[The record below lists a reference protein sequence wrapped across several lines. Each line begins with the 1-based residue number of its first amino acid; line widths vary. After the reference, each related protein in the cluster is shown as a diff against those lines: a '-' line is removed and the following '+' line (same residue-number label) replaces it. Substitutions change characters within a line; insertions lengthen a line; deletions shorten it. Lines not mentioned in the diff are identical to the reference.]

1 MIKIIINTGLGMV
14 LIAFSILI
22 GTLFLNQFK
31 LTNKVIENA
40 GMSEI
45 QLIYFSNSSQNIID
59 QNYGSKI
66 RFIKALK
73 QAFNSANNNITDDFS
88 ITESDINKLVEL
100 SNTDGQIKY
109 STDFTKLLF
118 NEDIGADIYKIKGIK
133 DYTSWIEG
141 REIATIAE
149 LKDNLVNSI
158 NGFNN
163 GILYNKV
170 FDNYKTS
177 SLTLSMAMAS
187 STGFLPESK
196 GLLFFLT
203 FILGI
208 IGALIFIIPKFFDGS
223 PGIKHNNIFKNP
235 LNNIGWIGV
244 ILGSLLIIF
253 YILLYFFPV
262 YILEW
267 ILLSD
272 VASQALFG
280 REASQWF
287 LYGFLYT
294 IAVLVMGL
302 RFLTKYRH
310 NKYQQIRTYSVMLFQ
325 LGFAFIIPQILYS
338 LNLPEVDLKN
348 IWPLDYSF
356 FYDWRVDGYVQSGA
370 VGISMFAFGLILMFL
385 GVPILTYFYGKRW
398 YCSWI
403 CGCGGL
409 AETAGDPFRQ
419 LSSKKLSIWKIERYL
434 IHSVLIF
441 AVLMTI
447 WVVYTT
453 ITDKSMLLGIN
464 SYEVRKV
471 YGFLISSIFAGV
483 VGTGFY
489 PFMGNRVWCRFGCP
503 LAAYMGIVQKFK
515 SRFRITTNGGQ
526 CISCGNCS
534 TYCEMGI
541 DVRWYAQR
549 GQNIIRASCVGCGVC
564 AAVCPRGVLKLEN
577 KNEKGRYNDPV
588 LLGNDGVI
596 NIRKSRIKEKIVK

>member
-1 MIKIIINTGLGMV
+1 
-14 LIAFSILI
+14 
-22 GTLFLNQFK
+22 
-31 LTNKVIENA
+31 
-40 GMSEI
+40 
-45 QLIYFSNSSQNIID
+45 
-59 QNYGSKI
+59 
-66 RFIKALK
+66 
-73 QAFNSANNNITDDFS
+73 
-88 ITESDINKLVEL
+88 
-100 SNTDGQIKY
+100 
-109 STDFTKLLF
+109 
-118 NEDIGADIYKIKGIK
+118 
-133 DYTSWIEG
+133 
-141 REIATIAE
+141 
-149 LKDNLVNSI
+149 
-158 NGFNN
+158 
-163 GILYNKV
+163 
-170 FDNYKTS
+170 
-177 SLTLSMAMAS
+177 MAS
-187 STGFLPESK
+187 STG
-196 GLLFFLT
+196 LLKENKSIFFFLT

-208 IGALIFIIPKFFDGS
+208 LGSLIYIIPKFFES
-223 PGIKHNNIFKNP
+223 PSGIKNNNIFKNP
-235 LNNIGWIGV
+235 LNSRGWIGI
-244 ILGSLLIIF
+244 ILGSFLILF
-253 YILLYFFPV
+253 YIVLYFFPV

-272 VASQALFG
+272 VASQAFFG
-280 REASQWF
+280 REGSQWF

-310 NKYQQIRTYSVMLFQ
+310 NKYQQIRTYSVMFFQ

-370 VGISMFAFGLILMFL
+370 LGLTMFAFGLILMFIA
-385 GVPILTYFYGKRW
+385 VPVLTYFYGKRW
-398 YCSWI
+398 YCSWV

-419 LSSKKLSIWKIERYL
+419 LSSKKLSAWKIERYL
-434 IHSVLIF
+434 IYSVLVF

-453 ITDKSMLLGIN
+453 ITAKSVLLGIN

-489 PFMGNRVWCRFGCP
+489 PLMGNRVWCRFGCP
-503 LAAYMGIVQKFK
+503 LAGYLGIVQKFK

-577 KNEKGRYNDPV
+577 KNEKGRNNVPL

-596 NIRKSRIKEKIVK
+596 NIRKSRMKEKAV